1 MDALLKD
8 EPLKDEFLK
17 DDPLKDTP
25 LLKASQLRRTFGG
38 IDAVAGVDMIIRPRE
53 LLCVIGPNGAGKS
66 TLVALLSGAIAPSSG
81 ALYLAGESMAG
92 KSLYQFC
99 RRGVAR
105 KFQGTNTFLTMSVR
119 DNLIVAGL
127 GVATHRRAPMPDP
140 DVVLEEIGLR
150 EEASEVA
157 ARLPHG
163 QRQWLEIGMA
173 MMCRPALLLL
183 DEPAAGLSASD
194 AQRLV
199 RLIHRLREGC
209 AVLAIEH
216 DLGFVRALE
225 CETWVMH
232 RGEIVRR
239 GTYDD
244 IARDEEIRRIYLG
257 RGADH
262 ASH

>member
-1 MDALLKD
+1 MD
-8 EPLKDEFLK
+8 EPLVR
-17 DDPLKDTP
+17 
-25 LLKASQLRRTFGG
+25 AMHLRRTFGG
-38 IDAVAGVDMIIRPRE
+38 IDAVADVELVIRPRD
-53 LLCVIGPNGAGKS
+53 LLCIIGPNGAGKS
-66 TLVALLSGAIAPSSG
+66 TLLGLLSGAIAPSSG
-81 ALYLAGESMAG
+81 VLYLAGERMTG
-92 KSLYQFC
+92 KQMHQFC
-99 RRGVAR
+99 RRGVVR
-105 KFQGTNTFLTMSVR
+105 KFQGTNTFLSMSIR
-119 DNLIVAGL
+119 DNLIIAAL
-127 GVATHRRAPMPDP
+127 GVASHRASPMPDP
-140 DVVLEEIGLR
+140 DVVLRQIGLR
-150 EEASEVA
+150 ERANDLAVA
-157 ARLPHG
+157 LPHG
-163 QRQWLEIGMA
+163 QRQWLVIGMA

-199 RLIHRLREGC
+199 RLIHRLREDC

-232 RGEIVRR
+232 RGQIVRR

-257 RGADH
+257 RGAEH

>member
-1 MDALLKD
+1 MD
-8 EPLKDEFLK
+8 EPLM
-17 DDPLKDTP
+17 
-25 LLKASQLRRTFGG
+25 KATHLRRTFGG
-38 IDAVAGVDMIIRPRE
+38 IDAVADVDMIIMPHD
-53 LLCVIGPNGAGKS
+53 LLCIIGPNGAGKS
-66 TLVALLSGAIAPSSG
+66 TLVGVLSGAIAPSSG
-81 ALYLAGESMAG
+81 ALYFAGESMAR
-92 KSLYQFC
+92 KDVHQFC
-99 RRGVAR
+99 RRGVVR
-105 KFQGTNTFLTMSVR
+105 KFQGTNTFLSMSVR

-127 GVATHRRAPMPDP
+127 GVASHRASPMPDP
-140 DVVLEEIGLR
+140 EAILEEVGLGEQA
-150 EEASEVA
+150 EELA

-173 MMCRPALLLL
+173 MMCQPALLLL
-183 DEPAAGLSASD
+183 DEPAAGLSAND

-199 RLIHRLREGC
+199 RLIQRLREDC

-232 RGEIVRR
+232 RGQIVRR

-257 RGADH
+257 RGAGH
-262 ASH
+262 AAH

>member
-1 MDALLKD
+1 
-8 EPLKDEFLK
+8 
-17 DDPLKDTP
+17 
-25 LLKASQLRRTFGG
+25 
-38 IDAVAGVDMIIRPRE
+38 
-53 LLCVIGPNGAGKS
+53 
-66 TLVALLSGAIAPSSG
+66 
-81 ALYLAGESMAG
+81 
-92 KSLYQFC
+92 
-99 RRGVAR
+99 
-105 KFQGTNTFLTMSVR
+105 
-119 DNLIVAGL
+119 
-127 GVATHRRAPMPDP
+127 MPDP
-140 DVVLEEIGLR
+140 EVVLEEIGLR
-150 EEASEVA
+150 EQASEVA

-173 MMCRPALLLL
+173 MMCQPALLLL

-199 RLIHRLREGC
+199 RLIHRLRERC

-232 RGEIVRR
+232 RGQIVRR
-239 GTYDD
+239 GTYDE